1 MKPED
6 YSGHPLYT
14 EYRPVSNKEAAIG
27 IICGVLVFFAG
38 FIYFMGK
45 GNGTW

>member
-1 MKPED
+1 MRPEE
-6 YSGHPLYT
+6 HPLYT

-38 FIYFMGK
+38 FIYFIGK